1 MSDSARQPDVEM
13 FVIVASP
20 SISPEENPRVQRN
33 STRRAFLIFRS
44 FSALMVCSLS
54 SSGGGYP
61 SVAVLAPWVMGMGLR
76 GRGRH
81 ELLPGQDDVARFTLL
96 GQVFRNFRMVGSH
109 IADEP
114 TEEPL

>member
-1 MSDSARQPDVEM
+1 M

-44 FSALMVCSLS
+44 FSALMVCGLLS
-54 SSGGGYP
+54 SGVGYR
-61 SVAVLAPWVMGMGLR
+61 SVVVTPRSMGMGLR
-76 GRGRH
+76 RRGRH
-81 ELLPGQDDVARFTLL
+81 ELLAWQNDVARFTLL
-96 GQVFRNFRMVGSH
+96 GQVFRNLRMVGPH